1 MVARGCL
8 RFEGEDVLDIM
19 TGAPKQI
26 KIGSEE
32 RSRTV
37 MVGPLKLTEFGILQ
51 RWIREHGEP
60 PLVRLEEE
68 LKVAPESEH
77 RNLRYE
83 AWREQRDDWP
93 PAPYTMKGAKI
104 LFATAEGIR
113 FFLEVFLRKHNPS
126 VTDDEITFYMAC
138 MGMAELDTMATI
150 ALGASHGDALVE
162 DEVDRKLA
170 SRLRATKGFGRAWGE
185 YFYSAY
191 IKPPH
196 KLPHEL
202 AELTFPQIYVLSR
215 KGILPPP
222 PRPLSEN
229 RAVVRGGIVSR

>member
-1 MVARGCL
+1 
-8 RFEGEDVLDIM
+8 VLDIM

-26 KIGSEE
+26 KIGSDE

-68 LKVAPESEH
+68 LKVAPEEEH
-77 RNLRYE
+77 RKLRYE

-113 FFLEVFLRKHNPS
+113 FFLEIFLRKHNPS

-150 ALGASHGDALVE
+150 AFGADDLDPKQVWERAMEMRWS
-162 DEVDRKLA
+162 RPNSIA
-170 SRLRATKGFGRAWGE
+170 S
-185 YFYSAY
+185 S
-191 IKPPH
+191 PPDS
-196 KLPHEL
+196 E
-202 AELTFPQIYVLSR
+202 
-215 KGILPPP
+215 P
-222 PRPLSEN
+222 PRDSAGPGGSISTPLTSSLHTN
-229 RAVVRGGIVSR
+229 SPTNSPS